1 MNDRPLVSVLLASR
15 DGARYLEESLAS
27 LAAQT
32 WPEIELVLVDDGSRD
47 RTPAIL
53 AKFAASRPRAI
64 VLRTEGVGLA
74 GALARAADQASGD
87 LLARQDDDD
96 RSHPERLARQVR
108 FLAGHP
114 DVGVVGTFASV
125 LDASGARIG
134 TYDVPTDPDRMRAM
148 LRRAPPFVHGS
159 VMMRRDVYRRAGGYR
174 GAFRASQDL
183 DLWMRLPPGT
193 DIANLAEPLYEWR
206 RHPGGVFARA
216 RDEQVF
222 YAAVARAFR
231 DERATTG
238 RDSADLL
245 AKSAAPEA
253 FLAAYGFAPRLARY
267 LGEAL
272 VREGRPAEA
281 RRHLAR
287 AMASGEERGA
297 ALPWWLL
304 SWPVA
309 LTSRARAARAAPPPD
324 GAGAQPA
331 ESPR

>member
-1 MNDRPLVSVLLASR
+1 MNEKPLVSVLLASR
-15 DGARYLEESLAS
+15 DGARYLEQSLAS

-32 WPEIELVLVDDGSRD
+32 WSEVELVLVDDGSHD

-53 AKFAASRPRAI
+53 AEFAASRPRA
-64 VLRTEGVGLA
+64 VVVRTEGVGLA

-114 DVGVVGTFASV
+114 EVAVAGTFASV
-125 LDASGARIG
+125 LDASGTRIG
-134 TYDVPTDPDRMRAM
+134 AYEVPTDPERMRAM

-159 VMMRRDVYRRAGGYR
+159 VMMRREVYRRAGGYR

-193 DIANLAEPLYEWR
+193 GIANLAEPLYEWR
-206 RHPGGVFARA
+206 RHPGGVFTRA
-216 RDEQVF
+216 RDQQLF

-231 DERATTG
+231 DERAATG
-238 RDSADLL
+238 RDSVDLL
-245 AKSAAPEA
+245 AKTGSPEA
-253 FLAAYGFAPRLARY
+253 FLAAYAFAPRLARY

-287 AMASGEERGA
+287 AMESGEERGA
-297 ALPWWLL
+297 ALQWWLL

-309 LTSRARAARAAPPPD
+309 LTSRAREARGSQLPN
-324 GAGAQPA
+324 GAGARPA
-331 ESPR
+331 ESRR